1 MLDIKYIR
9 EHVDEIKQNIKNRG
23 LNVDIDELLKLDK
36 SRLELLSEVEK
47 LRNTK
52 NKPSTKPTA
61 TELVELK
68 KIKNKEDKLSTELDN
83 IEVSYQALL
92 FAVPNITHPDSPIGK
107 DDSENVEIRKAG
119 KVPKFDFTPLDH
131 VELGEKLN
139 IIDFEAGSKVTG
151 AKFYF
156 LKDDA
161 VLLEQALINY
171 GLKILRDEGFTLVA
185 TPDVAKTEL
194 VNNMGYQPRGPEA
207 QIYNIE
213 GNDLSL
219 IGTAEIA
226 LGGLYAGEI
235 IDEKK
240 LPITLAGLSHCFRT
254 EAGAYGRHS
263 KGLYRVH
270 QFSKL
275 EMFVFCKPED
285 SDKWHEKLVKL
296 EERIFAGLEIPYRV
310 VDICTGD
317 MGAVAYRKYD
327 LEGWMPGRND
337 YGEITSTSN
346 CRDYQARNLGIKYR
360 KSGGTTEYLHM
371 LNGTGIAISRA
382 LIVLLENYQQADGSI
397 KIPKVLQEFVGKS
410 VIKQREE
417 K

>member
-9 EHVDEIKQNIKNRG
+9 EHVGEVKDNINNRG
-23 LNVDIDELLKLDK
+23 LKVDVDKLLELDK
-36 SRLELLSEVEK
+36 KRLELLAEVEA
-47 LRNTK
+47 LRGAK
-52 NKPSTKPTA
+52 NKPAGKPTP
-61 TELVELK
+61 TELTELK
-68 KIKNKEDKLSTELDN
+68 KIKKKEEKLSSELDK
-83 IEVSYQALL
+83 IESEYKTLL
-92 FAVPNITHPDSPIGK
+92 FAVPNMTHPDSPLGK
-107 DDSENVEIRKAG
+107 DDSENVEIRKSG
-119 KVPKFDFTPLDH
+119 KIPKFNFKPLDH
-131 VELGEKLN
+131 TEIGEKLD
-139 IIDFEAGSKVTG
+139 IIDFEAGVKVTG
-151 AKFYF
+151 SRFYF
-156 LKDDA
+156 LKDEA
-161 VLLEQALINY
+161 VLLEQALLNY
-171 GLKILRDEGFTLVA
+171 GLDILQKEGFTLVA
-185 TPDVAKTEL
+185 TPDLAKTEI

-213 GNDLSL
+213 GGDLSL
-219 IGTAEIA
+219 IGTAEIT

-296 EERIFAGLEIPYRV
+296 EEKIFSGLDIPYRV

-327 LEGWMPGRND
+327 LEAWMPGRD
-337 YGEITSTSN
+337 AYGEVTSTSN
-346 CRDYQARNLGIKYR
+346 CTDYQARNLGIKYR
-360 KSGGTTEYLHM
+360 KADGNTEYLHM
-371 LNGTGIAISRA
+371 LNGTGVAISRA
-382 LIVLLENYQQADGSI
+382 LIAIMENNQLADGSI
-397 KIPKVLQEFVGKS
+397 LVPKALQKWVGKK
-410 VIKQREE
+410 VITRN
-417 K
+417 

>member
-9 EHVDEIKQNIKNRG
+9 ENVKEVKENIKNRG
-23 LNVDIDELLKLDK
+23 LKVDVDKLLDLDK
-36 SRLELLSEVEK
+36 KRLELLSEVET
-47 LRNTK
+47 LRSKK
-52 NKPSTKPTA
+52 NKPSGKPTA
-61 TELVELK
+61 TELAELK
-68 KIKNKEDKLSTELDN
+68 KIKETEDKLSHELDAV
-83 IEVSYQALL
+83 ESEYKSLL
-92 FAVPNITHPDSPIGK
+92 FAVPNLTHPDSPVGK
-107 DDSENVEIRKAG
+107 DDSENVEIRKSG
-119 KVPKFDFTPLDH
+119 KIPSFKFKPLDH
-131 VELGEKLN
+131 AELGEKLN

-156 LKDDA
+156 LKDEA
-161 VLLEQALINY
+161 VLLEQALLNY
-171 GLKILRDEGFTLVA
+171 GLEILQKEGFSLVA
-185 TPDVAKTEL
+185 TPDLAKTEI

-213 GNDLSL
+213 DGDLSL
-219 IGTAEIA
+219 IGTAEIT

-235 IDEKK
+235 IDEKS

-285 SDKWHEKLVKL
+285 SEKWHEKLVRL
-296 EERIFAGLEIPYRV
+296 EEKIFTGLEIPYRV

-327 LEGWMPGRND
+327 LEAWMPGRD
-337 YGEITSTSN
+337 AYGEVTSTSN
-346 CRDYQARNLGIKYR
+346 CTDYQARNLGIKYR
-360 KSGGTTEYLHM
+360 RGDGSTEYLHM
-371 LNGTGIAISRA
+371 LNGTGVAISRA
-382 LIVLLENYQQADGSI
+382 LIAVLENNQQADGSI
-397 KIPKVLQEFVGKS
+397 LVPKVLQKWVGKK
-410 VIKQREE
+410 VIK

>member
-9 EHVDEIKQNIKNRG
+9 ENVKEVKENIKNRG
-23 LNVDIDELLKLDK
+23 LKVDINKLLELSDQRNALIVKLDTARASINQIKGKPTAIDLKKLTANKVVNAEIEAKLDK
-36 SRLELLSEVEK
+36 IDQEYKELLF
-47 LRNTK
+47 
-52 NKPSTKPTA
+52 
-61 TELVELK
+61 
-68 KIKNKEDKLSTELDN
+68 
-83 IEVSYQALL
+83 Q
-92 FAVPNITHPDSPIGK
+92 VPNKTHPDTPLGK
-107 DDSENVEIRKAG
+107 DDSENVEIRKNG
-119 KVPKFDFTPLDH
+119 KIPKFNFEPIDH
-131 VELGEKLN
+131 VELGEKLG

-156 LKDDA
+156 LKNSA

-171 GLKILRDEGFTLVA
+171 GLEILEKEGFDLVA
-185 TPDVAKTEL
+185 TPDLAKTDI

-213 GNDLSL
+213 GADLSL
-219 IGTAEIA
+219 VGTAEIT
-226 LGGLYAGEI
+226 LGGLYASEI

-240 LPITLAGLSHCFRT
+240 LPITLAGISHCFRT

-275 EMFVFCKPED
+275 EMFIFCKPED
-285 SDKWHEKLVKL
+285 SDAWHEKLVKL
-296 EERIFAGLEIPYRV
+296 EEKIFTGLEIPYRV

-327 LEGWMPGRND
+327 LEAWMPGRGG
-337 YGEITSTSN
+337 YGEVTSTSN
-346 CRDYQARNLGIKYR
+346 CTDYQARNLGIKYR
-360 KSGGTTEYLHM
+360 KPDGSTEYLHM
-371 LNGTGIAISRA
+371 LNGTGIAVSRA
-382 LIVLLENYQQADGSI
+382 LIAILENNQQADGSI
-397 KIPKVLQEFVGKS
+397 LVPKVLQKWVGKK
-410 VIKQREE
+410 VIK

>member
-9 EHVDEIKQNIKNRG
+9 EHIQEVKDNIKNRG
-23 LNVDIDELLKLDK
+23 LKVDVDKLLELDK
-36 SRLELLSEVEK
+36 KRLNLLSEVEG
-47 LRNTK
+47 LRSAK
-52 NKPSTKPTA
+52 NKPSGKPTA
-61 TELVELK
+61 AELVELK
-68 KIKNKEDKLSTELDN
+68 KVKDKEDKLSTELN
-83 IEVSYQALL
+83 KVESEYKSLL
-92 FAVPNITHPDSPIGK
+92 FAVPNMTHPNSPIGK
-107 DDSENVEIRKAG
+107 DDSENVEVRKAG
-119 KVPKFDFTPLDH
+119 KLPKFTFKPLDH
-131 VELGEKLN
+131 VELGEKLG

-156 LKDDA
+156 LKDEA

-171 GLKILRDEGFTLVA
+171 GLDLMQKEGFTLVA
-185 TPDVAKTEL
+185 TPDLAKTEI

-213 GNDLSL
+213 GGDLSL
-219 IGTAEIA
+219 IGTAEIT

-235 IDEKK
+235 VDEKE

-285 SDKWHEKLVKL
+285 SDKWHEKLVKI
-296 EERIFAGLEIPYRV
+296 EEKIFAGLGIPYRV

-327 LEGWMPGRND
+327 LEGWMPGRD
-337 YGEITSTSN
+337 SYGEITSTSN
-346 CRDYQARNLGIKYR
+346 CTDYQARNLGIKYR
-360 KSGGTTEYLHM
+360 KTDGTTKYLHM

-382 LIVLLENYQQADGSI
+382 LIVLLENYQQTDGSI
-397 KIPKVLQEFVGKS
+397 TIPKALQKYIGMS
-410 VIKQREE
+410 VIKR
-417 K
+417 

>member
-9 EHVDEIKQNIKNRG
+9 EHIQEVKDNIKNRG
-23 LNVDIDELLKLDK
+23 LKVDVDKLLELDK
-36 SRLELLSEVEK
+36 KRLNLLSEVEG
-47 LRNTK
+47 LRSAK
-52 NKPSTKPTA
+52 NKPSGKPTA
-61 TELVELK
+61 AELVELK
-68 KIKNKEDKLSTELDN
+68 KVKDKEDKLSTELN
-83 IEVSYQALL
+83 KVESEYKSLL
-92 FAVPNITHPDSPIGK
+92 FAVPNMTHPNSPIGK
-107 DDSENVEIRKAG
+107 DDSENVEVRKAG
-119 KVPKFDFTPLDH
+119 KLPKFTFKPLDH
-131 VELGEKLN
+131 VELGEKLG

-156 LKDDA
+156 LKDEA

-171 GLKILRDEGFTLVA
+171 GLDLMQKEGFTLVA
-185 TPDVAKTEL
+185 TPDLAKTEI

-213 GNDLSL
+213 GGDLSL
-219 IGTAEIA
+219 IGTAEIT

-235 IDEKK
+235 VDEKE

-285 SDKWHEKLVKL
+285 SDKWHEKLVKI
-296 EERIFAGLEIPYRV
+296 EEKIFAGLGIPYRV

-327 LEGWMPGRND
+327 LEGWMPGRD
-337 YGEITSTSN
+337 SYGEITSTSN
-346 CRDYQARNLGIKYR
+346 CTDYQARNLGIKYR
-360 KSGGTTEYLHM
+360 KTDGSTEYLHM

-382 LIVLLENYQQADGSI
+382 LIVLLENYQQTDGSI
-397 KIPKVLQEFVGKS
+397 TIPKALQKYIGMS
-410 VIKQREE
+410 VIKR
-417 K
+417 

>member
-9 EHVDEIKQNIKNRG
+9 EHVAEVKENITNRG
-23 LNVDIDELLKLDK
+23 LAVDVDKLLTLDK
-36 SRLELLSEVEK
+36 KRLQLLSEVES
-47 LRNTK
+47 LRNAK
-52 NKPSTKPTA
+52 NKPAGKPTA
-61 TELVELK
+61 AELAKLK
-68 KIKNKEDKLSTELDN
+68 EVKAKEDKLSTDLDKVE
-83 IEVSYQALL
+83 IEYRELL
-92 FAVPNITHPDSPIGK
+92 FSVPNMTHPESPIGK
-107 DDSENVEIRKAG
+107 DDNENVEIRKTG
-119 KVPKFDFTPLDH
+119 KIPTFKFKPLDH
-131 VELGEKLN
+131 AELGEKLG

-156 LKDDA
+156 LKDEA
-161 VLLEQALINY
+161 VLLEQALLNY
-171 GLKILRDEGFTLVA
+171 GLEILQKEGFTLVA
-185 TPDVAKTEL
+185 TPDLAKTEI

-213 GNDLSL
+213 GGDLSL
-219 IGTAEIA
+219 IGTAEIP

-235 IDEKK
+235 VDEKE
-240 LPITLAGLSHCFRT
+240 LPITLAGISHCFRT

-275 EMFVFCKPED
+275 EMFIFCKPED

-296 EERIFAGLEIPYRV
+296 EEKIFTGLEIPYRV

-327 LEGWMPGRND
+327 LEAWMPGRD
-337 YGEITSTSN
+337 AYGEVTSTSN
-346 CRDYQARNLGIKYR
+346 CTDYQARNLGIKYR
-360 KSGGTTEYLHM
+360 KADGTTEYLHM

-382 LIVLLENYQQADGSI
+382 LIAIMENNQQADGSI
-397 KIPKVLQEFVGKS
+397 LVPKTLQKWVGKK
-410 VIKQREE
+410 VIK
-417 K
+417 

>member
-9 EHVDEIKQNIKNRG
+9 EHIQEVKDNIKNRG
-23 LNVDIDELLKLDK
+23 LKVDVDKLLELDK
-36 SRLELLSEVEK
+36 KRLNLLSEVEG
-47 LRNTK
+47 LRSAK
-52 NKPSTKPTA
+52 NKPSGKPTA
-61 TELVELK
+61 AELVELK
-68 KIKNKEDKLSTELDN
+68 KVKDKEDKLSTELN
-83 IEVSYQALL
+83 KVESEYKSLL
-92 FAVPNITHPDSPIGK
+92 FAVPNMTHLNSPIGK
-107 DDSENVEIRKAG
+107 DDSENVEVRKAG
-119 KVPKFDFTPLDH
+119 KLPKFTFKPLDH
-131 VELGEKLN
+131 VELGEKLG

-156 LKDDA
+156 LKDEA

-171 GLKILRDEGFTLVA
+171 GLDLMQKEGFTLVA
-185 TPDVAKTEL
+185 TPDLAKTEI

-213 GNDLSL
+213 GGDLSL
-219 IGTAEIA
+219 IGTAEIT

-235 IDEKK
+235 VDEKE

-285 SDKWHEKLVKL
+285 SDKWHEKLVKI
-296 EERIFAGLEIPYRV
+296 EEKIFAGLGIPYRV

-327 LEGWMPGRND
+327 LEGWMPGRD
-337 YGEITSTSN
+337 SYGEITSTSN
-346 CRDYQARNLGIKYR
+346 CTDYQARNLGIKYR
-360 KSGGTTEYLHM
+360 KTDGTTKYLHM

-382 LIVLLENYQQADGSI
+382 LIVLLENYQQTDGSI
-397 KIPKVLQEFVGKS
+397 TIPKALQKYIGMS
-410 VIKQREE
+410 VIKR
-417 K
+417 